1 MGALWLKKRTSQET
15 VDYIVEQILGA
26 GDVRSRKMFGE
37 YAIYCDEKVVALACR
52 DELFVKVTDAGAA
65 LAPDF
70 ELAPAHPGA
79 KPGIHVP
86 REKWDDSS
94 WMTELIRVTADALP
108 LPKKT

>member
-1 MGALWLKKRTSQET
+1 MAEKRTSQET

-52 DELFVKVTDAGAA
+52 DELFVKATDAGSAF
-65 LAPDF
+65 APDF
-70 ELAPAHPGA
+70 ELAPAYPGA

-86 REKWDDSS
+86 REKWDDSQ
-94 WMTELIRVTADALP
+94 WMTGLVKVTAHALP
-108 LPKKT
+108 EPKKRK

>member
-1 MGALWLKKRTSQET
+1 MSEKRTSQET
-15 VDYIVEQILGA
+15 VDYIIEQILNA

-52 DELFVKVTDAGAA
+52 DELFVKVTDAGTA

-70 ELAPAHPGA
+70 ELASAYPGA

-86 REKWDDSS
+86 REKWDDRE
-94 WMTELIRVTADALP
+94 WMTELIKATADALP
-108 LPKKT
+108 EPKKRK